1 MFIKDNKAALSS
13 HRGEPSQCPLMVYK
27 FDEHS
32 EMESSLGKPHTA
44 VGNCLVALLSD
55 KAKNTFKRL
64 DFECEKKIR
73 FRFFALSADAI

>member
-1 MFIKDNKAALSS
+1 
-13 HRGEPSQCPLMVYK
+13 
-27 FDEHS
+27 
-32 EMESSLGKPHTA
+32 MESSLGKPHTA